1 MCVHTMNSANKCELN
16 PIEFVP
22 IKRTATI
29 FHIYIYIPIFNIQQ
43 YYDFSIAKHKDFI
56 VKNDCRYS
64 LNKFCSTFP
73 GMIGS
78 YCALCGSALST
89 NMLLSFKRLHIR
101 Y

>member
-1 MCVHTMNSANKCELN
+1 MCVHTMNSANKCELD

-22 IKRTATI
+22 IKRTATM
-29 FHIYIYIPIFNIQQ
+29 FPI
-43 YYDFSIAKHKDFI
+43 DFSIAKHKDFI